1 MKKIITI
8 SILSLIIFAC
18 SHKSTST
25 VTKTE
30 TSSVKTSSATVSNA
44 QFLAGKTVYE
54 TKCGTCHKLK
64 DPARGNMAQWT
75 SWINRMA
82 PKAKLTDSEKQ
93 QVTDYISVNAKIE

>member
-18 SHKSTST
+18 SHKTTST

-30 TSSVKTSSATVSNA
+30 TLTEKTSSSMVSHE

-64 DPARGNMAQWT
+64 DPARGNMTQWT
-75 SWINRMA
+75 KWIDRMA
-82 PKAKLTDSEKQ
+82 PKAKLSDEEKMM
-93 QVTDYISVNAKIE
+93 VTNFISVNALPN